1 MHPTKERLIQTVS
14 AMLDADVQ
22 HDVILEDVLKTS
34 GISRGSLYH
43 HFSDFPDLVEQTLLV
58 RFLHGVDETTQLTRD
73 IANKAKTADEFW
85 TGIGELIVYSQSPL
99 RARRRQERTRIIG
112 LAATSERLA
121 KALAAEKERLTVE
134 MTEIYAE
141 VQANGWARNDLDPRT
156 IAVFTQAYTL
166 GRVVDDISEEHVNS
180 GDWDKLLNIVLNTFK
195 SDAK

>member
-22 HDVILEDVLKTS
+22 HDVILEDVLNTS

-43 HFSDFPDLVEQTLLV
+43 HFSDFPDLIEQTLLV
-58 RFLHGVDETTQLTRD
+58 RFSHGVDETTQLTRD

-121 KALAAEKERLTVE
+121 KALAAEQERLNVE

-141 VQANGWARNDLDPRT
+141 VQANGWARHDLDPRT

-195 SDAK
+195 SNAT